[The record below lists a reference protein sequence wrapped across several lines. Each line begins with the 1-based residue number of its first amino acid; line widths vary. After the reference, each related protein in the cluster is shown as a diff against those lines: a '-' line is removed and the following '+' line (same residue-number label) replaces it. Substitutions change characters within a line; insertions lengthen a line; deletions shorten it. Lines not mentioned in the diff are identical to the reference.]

1 MQYPLS
7 KEDQYPGKIRFIAVS
22 DPTVD
27 IRTLEGYV
35 NSFKKALPEFAS
47 SAQAAANEF
56 AGGDVVLGEF
66 GGTPTAGSRAE
77 AIAKQAAAEAKVGLD
92 AFGDRISS
100 VGDDIRSNLTLTPPK
115 RRAGVVGQRTTK
127 TYDFSNAI
135 TLYLPQAITIGDGVE
150 YERFDFGVLGSMA
163 LGAVQG
169 GSGLTKAL
177 ADAIMNEGAN
187 AIDMIKGD
195 FSGMN
200 KQLASLAAV
209 RALQRLPGQTAGAV
223 GRAATGVTTNPN
235 TKTLFK
241 AVNLRTFT
249 FNFKMIA
256 SSRAEAREI
265 DAIVKYFRRE
275 MYPDLIQ
282 VDNLPLGYVFPKRF
296 KVDLTYN
303 GQKVPIKFLESNLLS
318 MNTTY
323 NPSSMGWH
331 EDGMPSEIDMSLTF
345 GEPRTVSRRDFETG
359 GELS

>member
-7 KEDQYPGKIRFIAVS
+7 NEDQYPGKIRFIAVG

-27 IRTLEGYV
+27 VRTLEGFV

-56 AGGDVVLGEF
+56 AGGDVVFGEF

-92 AFGDRISS
+92 AFGDRISA
-100 VGDDIRSNLTLTPPK
+100 VGDDIRSNLTLTPP
-115 RRAGVVGQRTTK
+115 RARSGVQQRTTK
-127 TYDFSNAI
+127 TYDFNNAI

-150 YERFDFGVLGSMA
+150 YERFDFGILGSMA
-163 LGAVQG
+163 LGAIQNG
-169 GSGLTKAL
+169 QSMTKAL
-177 ADAIMNEGAN
+177 ANAIMEEGAN

-200 KQLASLAAV
+200 KQIASLAAV
-209 RALQRLPGQTAGAV
+209 RALQRVPGQTAGAV

-249 FNFKMIA
+249 FTFKMVA
-256 SSRAEAREI
+256 SSRSEAKEI
-265 DAIVKYFRRE
+265 DSIVKYFRKE

-282 VDNLPLGYVFPKRF
+282 IDNLPLGYVFPKRF

-331 EDGMPSEIDMSLTF
+331 EDGMPSEIDMTLTF
-345 GEPRTVSRRDFETG
+345 GEPRTVSRRDFEAG
-359 GELS
+359 GELA